1 MATPRQ
7 RKKRVSIN
15 SNVKV
20 NIVQRSSV
28 PKQTRKTKQK
38 HKKIQILNDKII
50 SQNWDKKQTLEQK
63 LVSALASELMI
74 VTND

>member
-1 MATPRQ
+1 
-7 RKKRVSIN
+7 
-15 SNVKV
+15 
-20 NIVQRSSV
+20 VQRSSI

-63 LVSALASELMI
+63 WGSALQFELMI
-74 VTND
+74 VMND